1 MNTQFFQGLRDF
13 LPRRRL
19 AQGWCLRLAAAAC
32 LTIFAMP
39 SVLADP
45 STYRFGV
52 VPQQAASRLVQM
64 WAPLLHDVSAQTGV
78 RLEFHTAPNIPEF
91 ERRLAAGEYDFA
103 YMNPYHFVVFN
114 RAPGYRALAH
124 ERDKRIQG
132 IVVIHHESSLNDLSQ
147 LQGLKVCFP
156 SPAAFAASLLPRAEM
171 ERRGITIEAVFV
183 GSHDSSYRNV
193 AKQLCAAGGGIQRT
207 LRAVAPEVREQ
218 VKILW
223 GSPLYTPHAIAVHPR
238 VDATLAQRIQVALV
252 DLAQHAPETLE
263 TAALGA
269 LVAADDA
276 AWDDVRMLNEDRL
289 QRLANMPVVP

>member
-1 MNTQFFQGLRDF
+1 MNTQFFYWQRWILGPQSLRAMVLWLTVF
-13 LPRRRL
+13 SWTSAL
-19 AQGWCLRLAAAAC
+19 AE
-32 LTIFAMP
+32 P
-39 SVLADP
+39 P
-45 STYRFGV
+45 TYRFGV

-64 WAPLLHDVSAQTGV
+64 WAPLLQEVSVQAGV

-132 IVVIHHESSLNDLSQ
+132 ILVVHQESSLNDLRQ
-147 LQGLKVCFP
+147 LQGLMVCFP
-156 SPAAFAASLLPRAEM
+156 SPAAFAASLLSRAEL
-171 ERRGITIEAVFV
+171 ERRGIEIEAVFV

-207 LRAVAPEVREQ
+207 LRTVAPDVREQ

-223 GSPLYTPHAIAVHPR
+223 GSPLYTPHAFAVHPR
-238 VDATLAQRIQVALV
+238 VDAAVVKRVQAALVNLTQQAPDTLA
-252 DLAQHAPETLE
+252 

-269 LVAADDA
+269 LTVAEDA
-276 AWDDVRMLNEDRL
+276 AWDDVRGLNEDRL
-289 QRLANMPVVP
+289 QRLANMPVAP

>member
-171 ERRGITIEAVFV
+171 ERRGIAIEAVSRFSGAV
-183 GSHDSSYRNV
+183 PCIPRMPLPCIRVWMQPWHNVYKSLWWIWRNTHRKRWKPRRWV
-193 AKQLCAAGGGIQRT
+193 LWWRQTMQLGMMCGC
-207 LRAVAPEVREQ
+207 
-218 VKILW
+218 
-223 GSPLYTPHAIAVHPR
+223 
-238 VDATLAQRIQVALV
+238 
-252 DLAQHAPETLE
+252 
-263 TAALGA
+263 
-269 LVAADDA
+269 
-276 AWDDVRMLNEDRL
+276 
-289 QRLANMPVVP
+289 